1 MFAAIVL
8 RLLGVADESII
19 WDYALTERGLGKWR
33 TIIVERMMKGSGG
46 GGFPKAGEKS
56 EESRLG
62 MSREQAERIV
72 GSRAMNMRMFLSD
85 VLDKEFGGAYKCVNE
100 HLGFSAEQIEE
111 IVRNLV
117 EEGTAVVPPEGFEED
132 GAKGGMGLSNDRDGV
147 RENKVMTG

>member
-8 RLLGVADESII
+8 RLLGVDDESII
-19 WDYALTERGLGKWR
+19 WDYGLTERGLGEWR
-33 TIIVERMMKGSGG
+33 NIIVERMMKGSGG
-46 GGFPKAGEKS
+46 GGFPKADEKS
-56 EESRLG
+56 TESRPG

-111 IVRNLV
+111 IIKNLV
-117 EEGTAVVPPEGFEED
+117 EEGTAVVSPEGVENI
-132 GAKGGMGLSNDRDGV
+132 GAKGGMGLSNDKEGV
-147 RENKVMTG
+147 RENKVMAG